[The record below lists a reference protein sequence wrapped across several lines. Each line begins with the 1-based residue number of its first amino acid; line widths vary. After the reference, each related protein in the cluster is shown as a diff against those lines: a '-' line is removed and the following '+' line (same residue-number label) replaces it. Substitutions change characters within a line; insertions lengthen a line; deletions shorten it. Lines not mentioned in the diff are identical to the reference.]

1 MNISCIPTLDL
12 WALIAVEKFLK
23 KAFGLGFGIAI
34 YKQQIKVVS
43 KNRRP
48 LFLYRFSS
56 LEEMKMKK
64 IVAIL
69 TAVLMLLSLAA
80 CSSETSTS
88 YTVGICQLVQHEAL
102 DAATQGFKD
111 ALTEKLGKEVE
122 FLEYNASG
130 DAATCITIC
139 NQLVSENVDLI
150 MGNATAALQ
159 AAAAATSE
167 IPIVGTSITDYA
179 TALEI
184 SDWSGKTGSN
194 ITGTADLAPLDQQAA
209 MIKELF
215 PDAKT
220 VGILYCSAEPNS
232 IYQADIITG
241 YLKEMGITV
250 ETFTFSDSNDV
261 ANITSSACASCDV
274 LYIPTDNT
282 AASCT
287 ETIANVAIPAGKP
300 IVAGESGICSGC
312 GVATLSISYYDIGW
326 AAGEMAYE
334 ILVNGANA
342 GDMDIAYAANVEKLY
357 NEANCT
363 ALGITVPEGYAP
375 LG

>member
-1 MNISCIPTLDL
+1 
-12 WALIAVEKFLK
+12 
-23 KAFGLGFGIAI
+23 
-34 YKQQIKVVS
+34 
-43 KNRRP
+43 
-48 LFLYRFSS
+48 
-56 LEEMKMKK
+56 MKMKK
-64 IVAIL
+64 IVSIL
-69 TAVLMLLSLAA
+69 MVLAMVLCMASCSGEPAA
-80 CSSETSTS
+80 EGA

-111 ALTEKLGKEVE
+111 ALSEKLGDDVAFVE
-122 FLEYNASG
+122 HNASG
-130 DAATCITIC
+130 DAATCVTIC
-139 NQLVSENVDLI
+139 NQLVAEGVDLM

-159 AAAAATSE
+159 AAAAASAE
-167 IPIVGTSITDYA
+167 IPVVGTSITDYA

-184 SDWSGKTGSN
+184 EGWTGKTGSN

-209 MIKELF
+209 MIQELF

-232 IYQADIITG
+232 VYQSDVITG
-241 YLKEMGITV
+241 YLKDMGYAV
-250 ETFTFSDSNDV
+250 EVFTFADSNDV
-261 ANITSSACASCDV
+261 ANVTTAACAAADV

-287 ETIANVAIPAGKP
+287 ETIANVAIPAGKA
-300 IVAGESGICSGC
+300 IVAGEAGICGGC
-312 GVATLSISYYDIGW
+312 GVATLSIDYYDIGY

-334 ILVNGANA
+334 ILVNGANP
-342 GDMDIAYAANVEKLY
+342 GDMEIQYAPEVQKLY

-363 ALGITVPEGYAP
+363 ALGIEVPEGYAP